1 MAELRDCAV
10 LRAGPVTSVAEAVDR
25 LTEIRDGTTPVIP
38 GCGIAEF
45 SDLYLTITRGIQ
57 GHLLSGTFFA
67 DNQYL
72 ARLDVAF
79 ANRYL
84 DALRAWASGGA
95 PPEVWQM
102 LFGLPPDGEITALQL
117 AGAGVNAHINLDLA
131 VAVVDTGREMGDATL
146 ATGAR
151 RSDFTKVN
159 DVFAEE
165 MDTLLRR
172 FVERRAGGGEKA
184 GHTSTLGRM
193 LTAVVA
199 IARRHAWEDAEELWP
214 MPRHS
219 EGWMAKEHHMDAMA
233 CWLGQR
239 LLVDLPG

>member
-1 MAELRDCAV
+1 D
-10 LRAGPVTSVAEAVDR
+10 
-25 LTEIRDGTTPVIP
+25 
-38 GCGIAEF
+38 
-45 SDLYLTITRGIQ
+45 
-57 GHLLSGTFFA
+57 
-67 DNQYL
+67 YL

-84 DALRAWASGGA
+84 AALRAWSGGGA
-95 PPEVWQM
+95 PPEVWRM
-102 LFGLPPDGEITALQL
+102 LFDLSAGREITAVQL

-146 ATGAR
+146 DTASR
-151 RSDFTKVN
+151 RADYDKVN

-172 FVERRAGGGEKA
+172 FVEHRAAGGGEETVHQSA
-184 GHTSTLGRM
+184 VARL

-199 IARRHAWEDAEELWP
+199 VARRHAWEDAEELWP
-214 MPRHS
+214 LPRRS
-219 EGWMAKEHHMDAMA
+219 DAWKAREAHMDAVA
-233 CWLGQR
+233 CWLGRR